1 MINFINKSV
10 DKDLSRN
17 ILILHFEIFFLS
29 IHPHPNP
36 IAMWSTIKTI
46 LNKRNNYWKLLLFSV
61 KFF

>member
-1 MINFINKSV
+1 MIKNKSV

-36 IAMWSTIKTI
+36 IAIWSTIKTI